1 MYETKISDK
10 KWILYDIPGNIGW
23 ILFYIGIYNLLF
35 KMFNYIYLIGLIPT
49 IMIFIGL
56 CELINE
62 RIKKLD
68 RILPRIR
75 FFRGFG
81 LITYGSYIGIICS
94 IIFLIISINQ
104 YAIMALIGSI
114 LCSIFCTLIYKSY
127 KLKEN

>member
-23 ILFYIGIYNLLF
+23 ILFYIGIFNLLF
-35 KMFNYIYLIGLIPT
+35 KMFSIVYLISLIPT

>member
-1 MYETKISDK
+1 MYETKISNK
-10 KWILYDIPGNIGW
+10 KWILYDIPGNLGW

-35 KMFNYIYLIGLIPT
+35 KMFNYIYLIGLIPI

-56 CELINE
+56 CELIDE
-62 RIKKLD
+62 RIKRLD
-68 RILPRIR
+68 RILPKIR

>member
-23 ILFYIGIYNLLF
+23 ILFYIGIFNLLF
-35 KMFNYIYLIGLIPT
+35 KMFSIVYLISLIPT

-94 IIFLIISINQ
+94 IIFFIIHLFN
-104 YAIMALIGSI
+104 Y
-114 LCSIFCTLIYKSY
+114 TIY
-127 KLKEN
+127 LKKNH